1 MSVQD
6 LGASS
11 VSVSRGRA
19 VWDDLNRSLTAAFC
33 GYCCGLHGSGRVS
46 DGFRVLLAV
55 MVKKCD
61 YNCLFSKGVFY
72 E

>member
-1 MSVQD
+1 M
-6 LGASS
+6 
-11 VSVSRGRA
+11 

-33 GYCCGLHGSGRVS
+33 GYCCGLHGSGGFS
-46 DGFRVLLAV
+46 DGLRVLLAV

-61 YNCLFSKGVFY
+61 YNCLFAKGVFY